1 MSAGAPQP
9 APASPAAEGN
19 HIPRWVV
26 LLFAVACG
34 ATVANLYY
42 AQPLLDV
49 IATSLHVS
57 STSAV
62 LIVTASQIG
71 YAAGLLFLVPLGD
84 RLDRRRMIQRM
95 LGAATL
101 ALVGAALAPSL
112 VVLALA
118 LAVAGVMSV
127 VAQILIPLASTL
139 AAEDERGRVLG
150 VVMSGL
156 LLGILLARTVSGFV
170 DDLAGWRA
178 IFWVGAAVMAL
189 LTIALSRAVPSG
201 RGASTLPYGRLLLSV
216 GALVRDEP
224 LLRRR
229 MLFGACGMASFTVL
243 WTSLALLLSDPPF
256 DYGEATIG
264 LFGLAGV
271 AGAGAAQIAG
281 RLADAGHVRAATGA
295 FLVTI
300 VAGWIALDLGHSSV
314 ALILVGV
321 VLLDLGVQGQHILN
335 QSTIYTLAP
344 ETRSRITTA
353 YMTGNFVSAALA
365 SAATAGAWHI
375 GGWDA
380 VCAFGGAISL
390 LALAAWALFPRPG
403 G

>member
-1 MSAGAPQP
+1 
-9 APASPAAEGN
+9 
-19 HIPRWVV
+19 V